1 MHSLVAVVVAIGD
14 TIGAVSMAVL
24 FGSRAHDVLPN
35 VVVVVVVN
43 EEEGVGGG
51 SRIR

>member
-1 MHSLVAVVVAIGD
+1 VVAIGD
-14 TIGAVSMAVL
+14 TIGAVGMTVL

-35 VVVVVVVN
+35 VVVVVVVVVVN